1 MLLVVAMLTTL
12 VDGVFTAPKGHWQSV
27 AFETKRPRA
36 SVDIS
41 FEIPDHVS
49 RIQIAVI
56 SSFDEERFLHGRTYR
71 PVCASGYQRSARLR
85 CVLPEAG
92 KYMVLIDNRLDTR
105 FDARVALKVESVDE
119 VASEPRTLPP
129 QRRMVVITVSILL
142 FLGVVAYSAR
152 QLMR

>member
-12 VDGVFTAPKGHWQSV
+12 VDAVVTAPKGHWQSV
-27 AFETKRPRA
+27 AFETTRPRA

-41 FEIPDHVS
+41 FQIPDHVS

-56 SSFDEERFLHGRTYR
+56 SSFDEERFQHGRTYR
-71 PVCASGYQRSARLR
+71 PVCASGYQRSVRLR

-92 KYMVLIDNRLDTR
+92 KYTVLIDNRLDTR
-105 FDARVALKVESVDE
+105 FDARVHLKVESVDA
-119 VASEPRTLPP
+119 VASAARTLPP
-129 QRRMVVITVSILL
+129 QRRMIVITVSILL